1 MISIPYLICSILS
14 FVPAIVCHEA
24 CHGFAAYKLG
34 DPTAKRAGRLSFN
47 PLKHIDPLRH
57 GHHAAS
63 AHGHEHA
70 GVRLREAGAVQP
82 SLLQGRARA
91 TSSWQSRQP
100 AANLVLAVLGAVVYT
115 LVMLVLPVSA
125 LAQNDVF
132 YYFLTLFLPMFSLI
146 NLYLMFFN
154 LLPIPPLDGSSI
166 FAFFLPQKY
175 LPQYYK
181 VQLRDAGV
189 PHRGAP
195 RAVRA
200 AFQSYRHLSGR
211 DGRQRVRPAVL
222 LWQVAGRLHVVQGSH
237 RQLRGRSTFLLY
249 LVSRQ
254 KVDIGAISITQI
266 ADQYLAEVS
275 RMDNLDL
282 DVASDF
288 LLVASTLLEIKAES
302 LLPRERD
309 AVAEEFEEL
318 APSEARD
325 ILVERLLAYKQYK
338 NAASALHM
346 RFVSEGRMHPRPFG
360 PDACFLNLMP
370 DYLKD
375 VTMDGLA
382 LLAAR
387 AFARRDVFLLESEH
401 IAAKPIPVEVHV
413 RAIHQRIQ
421 NKKTLRFSELVDER
435 TPVPVV
441 VVTFLAVLELYKRAM
456 VKIEQAELFGDIDI
470 RYIEGSGELVL
481 TGDDSLTSVEEG

>member
-1 MISIPYLICSILS
+1 MS
-14 FVPAIVCHEA
+14 
-24 CHGFAAYKLG
+24 
-34 DPTAKRAGRLSFN
+34 
-47 PLKHIDPLRH
+47 
-57 GHHAAS
+57 
-63 AHGHEHA
+63 
-70 GVRLREAGAVQP
+70 
-82 SLLQGRARA
+82 
-91 TSSWQSRQP
+91 
-100 AANLVLAVLGAVVYT
+100 
-115 LVMLVLPVSA
+115 
-125 LAQNDVF
+125 
-132 YYFLTLFLPMFSLI
+132 
-146 NLYLMFFN
+146 
-154 LLPIPPLDGSSI
+154 
-166 FAFFLPQKY
+166 
-175 LPQYYK
+175 YK
-181 VQLRDAGV
+181 VRIDSFEGPFDL
-189 PHRGAP
+189 
-195 RAVRA
+195 
-200 AFQSYRHLSGR
+200 
-211 DGRQRVRPAVL
+211 
-222 LWQVAGRLHVVQGSH
+222 
-237 RQLRGRSTFLLY
+237 LLY

-481 TGDDSLTSVEEG
+481 TGDDSLTSAEEG

>member
-1 MISIPYLICSILS
+1 MS
-14 FVPAIVCHEA
+14 
-24 CHGFAAYKLG
+24 
-34 DPTAKRAGRLSFN
+34 
-47 PLKHIDPLRH
+47 
-57 GHHAAS
+57 
-63 AHGHEHA
+63 
-70 GVRLREAGAVQP
+70 
-82 SLLQGRARA
+82 
-91 TSSWQSRQP
+91 
-100 AANLVLAVLGAVVYT
+100 
-115 LVMLVLPVSA
+115 
-125 LAQNDVF
+125 
-132 YYFLTLFLPMFSLI
+132 
-146 NLYLMFFN
+146 
-154 LLPIPPLDGSSI
+154 
-166 FAFFLPQKY
+166 
-175 LPQYYK
+175 YK
-181 VQLRDAGV
+181 VRIDSFEGPFDL
-189 PHRGAP
+189 
-195 RAVRA
+195 
-200 AFQSYRHLSGR
+200 
-211 DGRQRVRPAVL
+211 
-222 LWQVAGRLHVVQGSH
+222 
-237 RQLRGRSTFLLY
+237 LLY

-360 PDACFLNLMP
+360 P